1 LAQDFCSNDA
11 SNMRAMQHKLAS
23 DRLPCSGRQ
32 PRNSGMSA
40 LLVGRRASIWIRALI
55 FAAATPALAIHLRS
69 SGPTQAPATKGAER
83 CSEQVTWLLPP
94 ESAVTAL
101 YGEVQPLSGEGH
113 AEFQALRTSFG
124 TLGALRDDHGRL
136 YASFL
141 APGLAAD
148 VKLSASGAGVD
159 VTRTAKLLAPNSTLA
174 FHGMHA
180 VLELDADDSRLEG
193 GALSTPLSF
202 LLRLTPDAE
211 AAQQFWKGW
220 PRSFAYRLEGYVRS
234 PTRNVWRLLADV
246 NGRVVLG
253 GKRSHSGFLTDLTSG
268 VLPLDAQGREL
279 NRAAINCAQSGRD
292 SESGPTFAQHS
303 GAVEIGAAHF
313 GPVWYQQAGKGE
325 WLQLTQISKLGHS
338 GSVSSL
344 AVGDIPAV
352 LREYP
357 KPDGDNSPAGLP
369 ALGLRHLGPQG
380 AERLSTW
387 GQFHNASRVF
397 SCVTPDLAAIMA
409 DPLQYVPPPKVAPNL
424 SAQGFCQPM
433 LAEHF
438 WWAPPTGVEQI
449 EWFYNEI
456 TVEKSAPFSYFMAN
470 GFAGGYFGIQEHG
483 DGRRFA
489 LFSVWDAGSQ
499 VEIVDWG
506 ENVTVGR
513 FGAEGTGA
521 NSHLEFPW
529 QVDEAVRFLVHAEVE
544 ESSSPKLAPAT
555 LYSGYIH
562 MPSLGVWRLMS
573 KLRVRPC
580 GGSALSGG
588 YLTGLNSFLEVFQP
602 LPQRPFCD
610 AYGVERRARYGTPW
624 YRSRGMSSFQPLA
637 KVALSATCPPSG
649 CPRTGLNFEAKTSGD
664 SAAYVLHVGSS
675 VTNAGLPLMQ
685 PRPIPSFGPE
695 PAVLS
700 RSPLPDLDSSPAGDW
715 SAGQRRPLRGFGAS
729 ERMTRW
735 GSRAGGAVN
744 CPWYVASCGK
754 TGGAR

>member
-1 LAQDFCSNDA
+1 MPSPPLARYA
-11 SNMRAMQHKLAS
+11 SVWIA
-23 DRLPCSGRQ
+23 
-32 PRNSGMSA
+32 A
-40 LLVGRRASIWIRALI
+40 LL
-55 FAAATPALAIHLRS
+55 FAAVKPAGSLHVRS
-69 SGPTQAPATKGAER
+69 SIPDATGHSAQAPATEGARR
-83 CSEQVTWLLPP
+83 CSESVTWLIPP

-101 YGEVQPLSGEGH
+101 YGEVQPLSGQSH

-124 TLGALRDDHGRL
+124 TLGVLRDDRGRL

-141 APGLAAD
+141 APGLASD
-148 VKLSASGAGVD
+148 LKLSASGAGVD
-159 VTRTAKLLAPNSTLA
+159 VKRTAKLLAPNSTLA

-180 VLELDADDSRLEG
+180 VLELDANGSRLEG
-193 GALSTPLSF
+193 RAVSTPLSF
-202 LLRLTPDAE
+202 LLRLTPDVE

-234 PTRNVWRLLADV
+234 PARNVWRLLADV
-246 NGRVVLG
+246 NGRVVIG

-268 VLPLDAQGREL
+268 ELSLDTEGREL
-279 NRAAINCAQSGRD
+279 NQVVGKCVEAGRD
-292 SESGPTFAQHS
+292 SPSLAQPS
-303 GAVEIGAAHF
+303 GAVQIGTARF
-313 GPVWYQQAGKGE
+313 GPVWYQRAGKGD
-325 WLQLTQISKLGHS
+325 WKQLTQISRLG
-338 GSVSSL
+338 GNSSLAAL
-344 AVGDIPAV
+344 AVGDLPV
-352 LREYP
+352 TLREYP
-357 KPDGDNSPAGLP
+357 APDGDNSPAGLP
-369 ALGLRHLGPQG
+369 AQGLRHLGPEG
-380 AERLSTW
+380 AQRLSAW
-387 GQFHNASRVF
+387 GQFHNATRVF

-424 SAQGFCQPM
+424 TAQGFCEPM

-438 WWAPPTGVEQI
+438 WWAPPIGVKQI

-456 TVEKSAPFSYFMAN
+456 TVEKSAPWSYFMAN

-506 ENVTVGR
+506 QNVTVGR

-521 NSHLEFPW
+521 NSHMEFPW
-529 QVDEAVRFLVHAEVE
+529 QVDEAVRFLVRAEVE
-544 ESSSPKLAPAT
+544 ESSSPKLAAAT

-580 GGSALSGG
+580 GPSALSGG

-610 AYGVERRARYGTPW
+610 GYGVERRARYGTPW
-624 YRSRGMSSFQPLA
+624 YKARGMSSFKPLA
-637 KVALSATCPPSG
+637 QVALSATCPPTG
-649 CPRTGLNFEAKTSGD
+649 CPRTGLNFEAKSSGD
-664 SAAYVLHVGSS
+664 SEAFVLHVGSS
-675 VTNAGLPLMQ
+675 VTNAGLPVMQ
-685 PRPIPSFGPE
+685 PQPIQKPGPE

-715 SAGQRRPLRGFGAS
+715 SEGLCLGLSCAFPTLMLRS
-729 ERMTRW
+729 
-735 GSRAGGAVN
+735 SQQ
-744 CPWYVASCGK
+744 S
-754 TGGAR
+754 